1 MNTIRLHYVS
11 SKIRLHIPLQDQR
24 LPNEAIINNEVQ
36 SFWNCNKIY
45 ASMVSRDVFKTFAK
59 VIEAIL

>member
-24 LPNEAIINNEVQ
+24 LPNEAIINNEVK
-36 SFWNCNKIY
+36 S

-59 VIEAIL
+59 VIKAIL